1 MLGILGLLELI
12 IGAGIL
18 GIIIA
23 VMEEGEFPG
32 WSPIIVCLLAA
43 SIPAAI
49 VNAVLPPN
57 SFFVGLAVG
66 AVCAGFAISAMC
78 GMSVKTPE
86 KNDLPDFIRAEIQRA
101 RARPRRSVRLCGRSA
116 LGAIGRSS
124 TNRGSGI
131 DPALTGQ
138 GRVGGSWFCRF
149 GRGCGS

>member
-32 WSPIIVCLLAA
+32 WSPMIVCLLAA

-57 SFFVGLAVG
+57 LFFVGLAVG

-78 GMSVKTPE
+78 GMSVKRATIAVSIY
-86 KNDLPDFIRAEIQRA
+86 LAIR
-101 RARPRRSVRLCGRSA
+101 
-116 LGAIGRSS
+116 IGISLLFVLM
-124 TNRGSGI
+124 I
-131 DPALTGQ
+131 M
-138 GRVGGSWFCRF
+138 
-149 GRGCGS
+149 